1 MKGKIRKDMLTKI
14 KEIFFP
20 VVKRKTILRLKSDEG
35 IRVYDAINCYQDD
48 KEEWKH
54 IDSKLPCWIIV
65 FGQYD
70 GVFKIY
76 MSPAGIIDFTELFRI
91 SIYDGGI
98 SDGVYFT
105 IPGVGFK
112 RIEAGERDSAG
123 PGFRTLKVSN

>member
-1 MKGKIRKDMLTKI
+1 MLTKI

-35 IRVYDAINCYQDD
+35 VRVYDAINCYQDASG
-48 KEEWKH
+48 EWKH

-65 FGQYD
+65 FGEYN

-76 MSPAGIIDFTELFRI
+76 MSPAGTIDFTELFKI
-91 SIYDGGI
+91 IYDGGI
-98 SDGVYFT
+98 DDGVYFN
-105 IPGVGFK
+105 ISNVGFK

-123 PGFRTLKVSN
+123 TGFRALKVSN